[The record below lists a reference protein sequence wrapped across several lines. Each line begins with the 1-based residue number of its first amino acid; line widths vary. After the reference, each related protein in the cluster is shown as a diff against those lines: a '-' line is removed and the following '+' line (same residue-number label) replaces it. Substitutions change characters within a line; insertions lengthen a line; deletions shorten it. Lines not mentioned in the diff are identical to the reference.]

1 MENQTIGAEGA
12 SNTSSASL
20 AGTKIAL
27 SASQREVWL
36 DQMAWPQSI
45 HLNIGG
51 AVFLHG
57 PLDLGLM
64 KCALTELV
72 RQNQALRLVPDLDG
86 QQVLLDSFD
95 PPLPIE
101 DIADTPDVQRVM
113 RVHWQKTIQ
122 QPFVLGTQPPWRF
135 ALFRVHSNLHGLSLQ
150 FHHSVVDGWTTSLVL
165 QRWTAIY
172 NAMLAGQPT
181 APPEQPDYLQFIEE
195 TGRYRGSDAMER
207 DREFWLNQIGELP
220 PPLLERRRTDTDRMA
235 LPASHLLTQRI
246 ERSQYNQVARF
257 AADQNLTVFNLFFAA
272 LAVYFGRCNQQTRL
286 LVGVPTLNRSGRR
299 FRETMG
305 MFVGAL
311 AVSVELQPGGKV
323 SELLAAIALNMRG
336 ALRHPRLPLSEVA
349 RSLQLIRSGRDSVFD
364 LLLSFERQDYKLAFG
379 EAALIESH
387 QTFAGFSRYPCS
399 VTVCEF
405 HDDEDV
411 EIHIEASSAYFAE
424 AEARLLGERLWH
436 LVQQM
441 VATPDAPVESLALL
455 PPAEKTLLLETL
467 QPAFDADSGPEPFIY
482 QFERQAQSHPDAT
495 AVSWNQGRMSYRN
508 LNDRAERL
516 AEKLAGQ
523 GVKAGDIV
531 AFAIERSAEMLIA
544 ILGIVKMG
552 AAYLPLDPDAPVARV
567 AEILTEAKAS
577 AFLYKSA
584 DAKRMNGVH
593 TRSIQ
598 VDKIYGGVNKASPV
612 DLTATMPARAA
623 YVPRVK
629 VTAQDMAYVLFT
641 SGSTGKPKGVVI
653 EHGALS
659 ARLRWLSK
667 TYQVTRADCSAQA
680 TQATFD
686 PSLIELCLPLI
697 HGGRIALPPPGR
709 ILPESLAEFA
719 VQHGVTIMAFVP
731 STLTRFLDA
740 AVGLFNLPL
749 RVACCGGE
757 VLQPELVN
765 RYLAGTRARLFNV
778 YGPTEATIFATAW
791 EAQRSPLASVLP
803 IGKAIDDTRIYVL
816 DKQLGLLPVGVTGE
830 VFIGGRGLARGYL
843 NRPDLTAAAFLD
855 DPFHASEKM
864 YRTGDRGWLDAQ
876 GTLNFV
882 GRNDRQVKLRGY
894 RIELG
899 EIEAALMAAPGVT
912 QAAAKLLAN
921 DGNPRICAWVA
932 PAEAQ
937 TVAALQ
943 QNLRMRLPS
952 YMVPSV
958 ISLLDKLPESSVGKI
973 DYGALQAPQAEA
985 IAAGGRQPENA
996 MERNLL
1002 ELWQQVL
1009 KKPTLMVE
1017 DNFFDVGGDSLGAV
1031 SILAGIEKLIGRRVP
1046 MYLLTERPT
1055 VEGLASALSEGTAST
1070 GLMLNLQHDGD
1081 VPLPGQT
1088 VAPVYL
1094 CASGHGDLMRFQNL
1108 AKALHGQPVVHM
1120 LQPPSASTVVSTK
1133 DLANL
1138 YAGAVAEQGE
1148 PACYLAGFSVGGLA
1162 ALETAMLL
1170 QARGMQVKGL
1180 FLIDTIYP
1188 SRLWGGTILWRLMGW
1203 LVKHLH
1209 IQDLSMNGRRLG
1221 AMLNDP
1227 GLVGQVMAVSGYRV
1241 SIFDGPTHLVKSAGL
1256 ASTWDRLLFLGWRQL
1271 LGRRLLEYKV
1281 KGLHGSMFDNNN
1293 VHELANVMRV
1303 AATVQRASHSA

>member
-1 MENQTIGAEGA
+1 MENKTLSPE
-12 SNTSSASL
+12 SVSSTSAAL

-36 DQMAWPQSI
+36 DQMAWPDSV

-51 AVFLHG
+51 AAFVHG
-57 PLDLGLM
+57 VLDHTIM
-64 KCALTELV
+64 AKALQILV
-72 RQNQALRLVPDLDG
+72 DQNQALRLVPHSDG
-86 QQVLLDSFD
+86 SQVLLDRYTAK
-95 PPLPIE
+95 LNIE
-101 DIADTPDVQRVM
+101 DISGVSDIRQAMHDR
-113 RVHWQKTIQ
+113 WQHGIRE
-122 QPFVLGTQPPWRF
+122 PFELGTSPPWRF
-135 ALFRVHSNLHGLSLQ
+135 TLLHADNTLHGLSLQ
-150 FHHSVVDGWTTSLVL
+150 FHHSIVDGWTTSLVL
-165 QRWTAIY
+165 QRWTQLY
-172 NAMLAGQPT
+172 NTLATGQPVEADP
-181 APPEQPDYLQFIEE
+181 APEYLAFIEDAAK
-195 TGRYRGSDAMER
+195 YRNSAAFER
-207 DREFWLNQIGELP
+207 DRSFWLGQIGDFP
-220 PPLLERRRTDTDRMA
+220 PPLMERRQSSLERMV
-235 LPASHLLTQRI
+235 LPDAHLVTQQVSRA
-246 ERSQYNQVARF
+246 EYNRVAAF
-257 AADQNLTVFNLFFAA
+257 AAANGWTTFNLFFAA
-272 LAVYFGRCNQQTRL
+272 MAIYFGRTCNQNRL
-286 LVGVPTLNRSGRR
+286 IIGVPTLNRGGRK
-299 FRETMG
+299 FRDTMG

-311 AVSVELQPGGKV
+311 AVSVELTPAASAQ
-323 SELLAAIALNMRG
+323 ELLSGIALSMRG
-336 ALRHPRLPLSEVA
+336 ALRHPRMPLSELA
-349 RSLQLIRSGRDSVFD
+349 RSLELIRKGRDSIFE
-364 LLLSFERQDYKLAFG
+364 LLLSFERQDYKMQFG
-379 EAALIESH
+379 DAAIVNSH
-387 QTFAGFSRYPCS
+387 QLFAGVSRYPCS

-405 HDDEDV
+405 HDEEDV

-424 AEARLLGERLWH
+424 TEARLLGQRLWH

-441 VATPDAPVESLALL
+441 VATPEVLVDSLALL
-455 PPAEKTLLLETL
+455 PPAEKALLLDTL
-467 QPAFDADSGPEPFIY
+467 QPGFDADTDPEPFIY
-482 QFERQAQSHPDAT
+482 QFERQAASHPDAT

-516 AEKLAGQ
+516 ADKLAGQ
-523 GVKAGDIV
+523 GVRAGDIV

-567 AEILTEAKAS
+567 LEILTQAKAS
-577 AFLYKSA
+577 ALLFKSA
-584 DAKRMNGVH
+584 DAQRLAGVH
-593 TRSIQ
+593 TRCIQ
-598 VDKIYGGVNKASPV
+598 VDRIYAGAAMAAPV
-612 DLTATMPARAA
+612 DLTATLPARAA
-623 YVPRVK
+623 YVPRVRI
-629 VTAQDMAYVLFT
+629 TAQDMAYVLFT

-659 ARLRWLSK
+659 ARLRWLTK

-686 PSLIELCLPLI
+686 PSLIELCLPLV
-697 HGGRIALPPPGR
+697 HGGRVALPPPGR

-740 AVGLFNLPL
+740 AANLPNLPL

-765 RYLAGTRARLFNV
+765 RYLSGTRARLFNV

-855 DPFHASEKM
+855 NPFHPGEKM

-899 EIEAALMAAPGVT
+899 EIEAALMAAPGIT
-912 QAAAKLLAN
+912 QAAAKLLDN
-921 DGNPRICAWVA
+921 EGKPRICAWVA
-932 PAEAQ
+932 PATAQ

-973 DYGALQAPQAEA
+973 DYVALPAPQADA

-1009 KKPTLMVE
+1009 KQPLLTVE

-1055 VEGLASALSEGTAST
+1055 VEGLAAALSEGTAST

-1081 VPLPGQT
+1081 VPVAGQV

-1108 AKALHGQPVVHM
+1108 ARALHGQPEVHM

-1133 DLANL
+1133 DLARL

-1170 QARGMQVKGL
+1170 QAKGMQVKGL

-1271 LGRRLLEYKV
+1271 LGRRLLEYQV

-1293 VHELANVMRV
+1293 VEELAKVIRV
-1303 AATVQRASHSA
+1303 AASVQRASQPP

>member
-1 MENQTIGAEGA
+1 MENQALKPDGA
-12 SNTSSASL
+12 SHGSTSSV
-20 AGTKIAL
+20 GRKIAL

-57 PLDLGLM
+57 PLNLDVMRASLHVL
-64 KCALTELV
+64 A

-86 QQVLLDSFD
+86 NQVLLDRFE
-95 PPLPIE
+95 PPLPVE
-101 DIADTPDVQRVM
+101 SLDNGPDIHRLM
-113 RVHWQKTIQ
+113 RERWQKTIQ
-122 QPFVLGTQPPWRF
+122 QPFVLGSAPPWRF
-135 ALFRVHSNLHGLSLQ
+135 ALLRVHDKLHGLSLQ
-150 FHHSVVDGWTTSLVL
+150 FHHSIVDGWTTSLVL

-172 NAMLAGQPT
+172 NAMLDGQSPL
-181 APPEQPDYLQFIEE
+181 APEQPDYLQFIDE
-195 TGRYRGSDAMER
+195 TTRYRVSDAMER
-207 DREFWLNQIGELP
+207 DLEFWLTQIGDLP
-220 PPLLERRRTDTDRMA
+220 PPLLERRPSGTDRMT
-235 LPASHLLTQRI
+235 LPPSHLVTQRI

-257 AADQNLTVFNLFFAA
+257 AGEHNLTVFNLFFAA
-272 LAVYFGRCNQQTRL
+272 LAIYFGRSCQQSRL

-311 AVSVELQPGGKV
+311 AVAVELKPGGKV
-323 SELLAAIALNMRG
+323 GELLAAIAVNMRG
-336 ALRHPRLPLSEVA
+336 ALRHPRLPLSELA
-349 RSLQLIRSGRDSVFD
+349 RSLELIRSGRDSVFD

-379 EAALIESH
+379 QAALVESH

-399 VTVCEF
+399 LTVCEF
-405 HDDEDV
+405 HDEEDV
-411 EIHIEASSAYFAE
+411 EMHIEASSAYFAQ
-424 AEARLLGERLWH
+424 AEAQLLGQRLWH
-436 LVQQM
+436 LVVQM
-441 VATPDAPVESLALL
+441 VANPDALAEDLELL
-455 PPAEKTLLLETL
+455 GPAEKTLLLETL
-467 QPAFDADSGPEPFIY
+467 QPAFDPDTQPEPFIY
-482 QFERQAQSHPDAT
+482 QFERQAAEYPDSV

-516 AEKLAGQ
+516 AEKLGALA
-523 GVKAGDIV
+523 VKKGDIV
-531 AFAIERSAEMLIA
+531 AFAIERSADMVIA
-544 ILGIVKMG
+544 ILGIVKAG
-552 AAYLPLDPDAPVARV
+552 AAYLPLDPDAPVARI
-567 AEILTEAKAS
+567 AEILGESKAS
-577 AFLYKSA
+577 ALLFKSA
-584 DAKRMNGVH
+584 DASRFAAVH
-593 TRSIQ
+593 PKTVL
-598 VDKIYGGVNKASPV
+598 VDKVYTGPI
-612 DLTATMPARAA
+612 DLTATLPAHAA
-623 YVPRVK
+623 YAPR
-629 VTAQDMAYVLFT
+629 ARLNAGDMAYVLFT

-659 ARLRWLSK
+659 SRLRWLTK
-667 TYQVTRADCSAQA
+667 TYQVTRNDCSAQA

-686 PSLIELCLPLI
+686 PSLIELCLPLV

-709 ILPESLAEFA
+709 VLPESLAEFA

-740 AVGLFNLPL
+740 AVGLHNLPL

-765 RYLAGTRARLFNV
+765 RYLSGTRARLFNV

-791 EAQRSPLASVLP
+791 QAQRSASGSLLP

-816 DKQLGLLPVGVTGE
+816 DARFGLLPVGVTGE

-843 NRPDLTAAAFLD
+843 NRPDLTAAAFVD
-855 DPFHASEKM
+855 DPFRTGEKI
-864 YRTGDRGWLDAQ
+864 YRTGDRGWLDVD

-899 EIEAALMAAPGVT
+899 EIEAALMAVPGIT
-912 QAAAKLLAN
+912 QAAAKLLDN
-921 DGNPRICAWVA
+921 DGKPRICAWVG
-932 PAEAQ
+932 PSGAQ
-937 TVAALQ
+937 TLAALQ

-958 ISLLDKLPESSVGKI
+958 ISQLDKLPESSVGKI
-973 DYGALQAPQAEA
+973 DYAALPAPLAEVV
-985 IAAGGRQPENA
+985 AAGGRQPETA

-1009 KKPTLMVE
+1009 KHPELKVE
-1017 DNFFDVGGDSLGAV
+1017 DNFFDMGGDSLAAV

-1055 VEGLASALSEGTAST
+1055 VEGLAAALSEGTAST

-1081 VPLPGQT
+1081 EPPPDQAV
-1088 VAPVYL
+1088 VPVYL

-1108 AKALHGQPVVHM
+1108 AKALRGQPEVRM

-1133 DLANL
+1133 DLAAL
-1138 YAGAVAEQGE
+1138 YHRAVAEQGHS
-1148 PACYLAGFSVGGLA
+1148 ACYLAGFSVGGLA
-1162 ALETAMLL
+1162 ALETAKLL
-1170 QARGMQVKGL
+1170 QAAGVDVKGL

-1188 SRLWGGTILWRLMGW
+1188 SRLWGGTIFWRLMGW

-1227 GLVGQVMAVSGYRV
+1227 GLVGQVMAVSGYRA
-1241 SIFDGPTHLVKSAGL
+1241 SAFNGITHLVKSAGL
-1256 ASTWDRLLFLGWRQL
+1256 ASTWDRLLFLGWRNL
-1271 LGRRLLEYKV
+1271 LGRQLLEYKV
-1281 KGLHGSMFDNNN
+1281 KGLHGSMFDVHN
-1293 VHELANVMRV
+1293 VEELAKVVRV
-1303 AATVQRASHSA
+1303 AASVQRPRPAT